1 MPRQTRARDGVYE
14 REGRPGFWIS
24 YVDEY
29 GKRRQQYGGPTVT
42 QAREKREEIRTRV
55 REVKEALANGE
66 PLPTEDTSGVV
77 AKRYVYQRKRCA
89 AGQISEQEVQR
100 QKGIVEN
107 HLIPFFG
114 STKLASIRPSRV
126 NAYVES

>member
-1 MPRQTRARDGVYE
+1 MSGLRKTRKTPSFPWSRWGHDRKFMPRQTRARDGVDE

-42 QAREKREEIRTRV
+42 QTREKREEIRTRV

-66 PLPTEDTSGVV
+66 PLPTEDTFGVV
-77 AKRYVYQRKRCA
+77 AKRYV
-89 AGQISEQEVQR
+89 E
-100 QKGIVEN
+100 
-107 HLIPFFG
+107 
-114 STKLASIRPSRV
+114 
-126 NAYVES
+126 